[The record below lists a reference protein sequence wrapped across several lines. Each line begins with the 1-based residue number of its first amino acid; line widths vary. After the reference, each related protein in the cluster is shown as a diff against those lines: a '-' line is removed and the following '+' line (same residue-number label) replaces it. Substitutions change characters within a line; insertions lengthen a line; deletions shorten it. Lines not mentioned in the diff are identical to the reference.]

1 MPAFER
7 SELTKAIIRY
17 LATLDK
23 GERVTYDEL
32 AQIVGFPVGSRSPNL
47 ISARKILEREHNA
60 VWNCIVPK
68 VGVVRLTDP
77 EIAQRQGSWYLL
89 GARNKL
95 KAGAA
100 QADVVEID
108 HLTIDQQAR
117 FATHSIIREIAR
129 EALSKATE
137 RRIEKTARGTSND
150 LPSFNALEWMIT
162 LSQKRSANNA

>member
-7 SELTKAIIRY
+7 SELTKSIIRY
-17 LATLDK
+17 LASLDK

-32 AQIVGFPVGSRSPNL
+32 SRAVGFAVDSRSPNL

-60 VWNCIVPK
+60 VWNCVVPK
-68 VGVVRLTDP
+68 VGVFRLTDA

-108 HLTIDQQAR
+108 ELTIDQQAR

-150 LPSFNALEWMIT
+150 LPSFSAIEWMIS
-162 LSQKRSANNA
+162 LSQRRAKNA

>member
-7 SELTKAIIRY
+7 SELTKSLIRY
-17 LATLDK
+17 LAAFDK
-23 GERVTYDEL
+23 GARISYDEL
-32 AQIVGFPVGSRSPNL
+32 SNSVGFPVDSRSPNL

-60 VWNCIVPK
+60 VWNCVVPK
-68 VGVVRLTDP
+68 VGLFRLTDP
-77 EIAQRQGSWYLL
+77 EIAARQGSWYLL

-100 QADVVEID
+100 QADVVELD
-108 HLTIDQQAR
+108 ELTIDQQAR

-137 RRIEKTARGTSND
+137 RRVERTARGTSND
-150 LPSFNALEWMIT
+150 LPAFSAIEWMIS
-162 LSQKRSANNA
+162 LSQRRAKNA

>member
-7 SELTKAIIRY
+7 SELTKSLIRY
-17 LATLDK
+17 LAAFDK
-23 GERVTYDEL
+23 GTRITYDEL
-32 AQIVGFPVGSRSPNL
+32 SNSVGFPVDSRTPNL

-60 VWNCIVPK
+60 VWNCVVPR
-68 VGVVRLTDP
+68 VALFRLTDP
-77 EIAQRQGSWYLL
+77 EIAARQGSWYLL

-100 QADVVEID
+100 KADVVELD
-108 HLTIDQQAR
+108 ELTIDQQAR

-137 RRIEKTARGTSND
+137 RRVEKTARGTSND
-150 LPSFNALEWMIT
+150 LPSFSAIEWMIS
-162 LSQKRSANNA
+162 LSQRRAKNA